1 VRGAPAQTGA
11 FMGGIALLQ
20 RIHVFVDY
28 WNFQLRWNERA
39 GDGRCNWAHLP
50 AVLLESVKALPVS
63 GEIDFQGMR
72 VYASCDPEDDNLRR
86 WLENFLERQPGISV
100 VTLERRR
107 RFDHIRCRSCGY
119 ESTTCPSCGQPLVW
133 SAEKGVEAALITD
146 LYELSAGDAL
156 DVAVLVSSDSDFVFP
171 VAGLQGRGVKV
182 INAAWRGA
190 GQELARASWATI
202 DLDELIPQLV
212 RESGVERRTVNS
224 EGKHG

>member
-1 VRGAPAQTGA
+1 
-11 FMGGIALLQ
+11 LLQ

-39 GDGRCNWAHLP
+39 GDARCNWAHLP
-50 AVLLESVKALPVS
+50 SVLLEKLRALPVS
-63 GEIDFQGMR
+63 GELDFQGMR
-72 VYASCDPEDDNLRR
+72 VYASCDPEDENLRR

-100 VTLERRR
+100 VALERRR

-119 ESTTCPSCGQPLVW
+119 QTGTCPSCGQPLVW
-133 SAEKGVEAALITD
+133 SAEKGIEAALITD

-182 INAAWRGA
+182 VNAAWRGA
-190 GQELARASWATI
+190 GQELARASWATL
-202 DLDELIPQLV
+202 DLDELIPSLV
-212 RESGVERRTVNS
+212 REGGGERRNAHVGQ
-224 EGKHG
+224 EQ